1 MRALRTG
8 RGAAPTAARL
18 RETPMNASAPAW
30 RDPKRRAWLASVLV
44 PAVSA
49 IGTGAIALGATS
61 PAWYLAPLAILYLAV
76 PALDAWVGE
85 DASNPPEH
93 AVPALEADRWYR
105 GVLYATLPVL
115 WATVAFNCVHLATV
129 PMPAW
134 AWLATVLATGAV
146 LGFGLNLSHE
156 LGHKRERLPRAVA
169 LVNAAVGAYGHF
181 PIEHNRGHHRHVSTP
196 EDPASAR
203 LGEGLWRFA
212 VREMSGAFARAW
224 RLEADRLRRAGRR
237 PWHPAN
243 EILQGAALSA
253 VLYAGAIAAYGA
265 PMVPVIV
272 AVAFWGAFQL
282 TSANYV
288 EHYGL
293 LRRRLADGRREP
305 CGPEH
310 SWNSNHRVSNLLV
323 FHLQRHSDH
332 HAHPGR
338 GYQALRDRAGVP
350 RLPSGYFGMFL
361 LAYLPPLWFR
371 VMDPRVVEAVG
382 GRVDRINFDPARRD
396 ALLRR
401 LGLHEAA

>member
-1 MRALRTG
+1 MDV
-8 RGAAPTAARL
+8 
-18 RETPMNASAPAW
+18 SAPAW
-30 RDPKRRAWLASVLV
+30 RDPKRGAWLASIVA

-49 IGTGAIALGATS
+49 LGTGAISLGATH
-61 PAWYLAPLAILYLAV
+61 PAWYLAPLAIFYLVV
-76 PALDAWVGE
+76 PALDAWLGE
-85 DASNPPEH
+85 DASNPPED
-93 AVPALEADRWYR
+93 AVPALEADPWYR
-105 GVLYATLPVL
+105 AVLYATLPVL
-115 WATVAFNCVHLATV
+115 WAVVAFNAVHLATV

-156 LGHKRERLPRAVA
+156 LGHKRAPLPRAIA
-169 LVNAAVGAYGHF
+169 LVNASLGAYGHF
-181 PIEHNRGHHRHVSTP
+181 PVEHNRGHHRHVSTP

-203 LGEGLWRFA
+203 LGEGIWRFA
-212 VREMSGAFARAW
+212 AREMPGAFVRAW
-224 RLEADRLRRAGRR
+224 RLESDRLRCAGRS
-237 PWHPAN
+237 PWHPSN
-243 EILQGAALSA
+243 EVLQGAALT
-253 VLYAGAIAAYGA
+253 AGLYGA
-265 PMVPVIV
+265 AVATYGTPMVPVIV

-338 GYQALRDRAGVP
+338 GYQSLRDRTGVP
-350 RLPSGYFGMFL
+350 RLPSGYFAMFL

-371 VMDPRVVEAVG
+371 VMDPRVAAAVG
-382 GRVDRINFDPARRD
+382 HRADRINFDPRRRD
-396 ALLRR
+396 ALVRR
-401 LGLHEAA
+401 LGLADPA